1 MGESDE
7 QKVKESSVEE
17 LKTKELKAGQDALEI
32 STKTNK
38 GTLAIIVVLCI
49 LIPAVIILA
58 ILHRGTMEERL
69 ELQAAGEFMIT
80 SGEEKVSVSL
90 ADLLDIGAVEVTSS
104 PRGERRD
111 FTGVPLVRVFDRFG
125 VDYSEA
131 RTVVFTSLDGFVTA
145 LTIAEVLDEENTF
158 IVFEEDGEPLGT
170 REEGGRGPY
179 MVVVALDPFPNRW
192 ARYLMEVTLQ

>member
-7 QKVKESSVEE
+7 QKTKESNVDE
-17 LKTKELKAGQDALEI
+17 LDAKQDKLEI
-32 STKTNK
+32 NIEPNKTNK
-38 GTLAIIVVLCI
+38 GTLAIIVILCVLV
-49 LIPAVIILA
+49 PAVTILA

-80 SGEEKVSVSL
+80 FGDESVSVSL
-90 ADLLDIGAVEVTSS
+90 ADLLDIGAMEVTSS
-104 PRGERRD
+104 PRGEKRD

-131 RTVVFTSLDGFVTA
+131 RTVVFTALDGFVTA

>member
-69 ELQAAGEFMIT
+69 ELQAVGEFMIT
-80 SGEEKVSVSL
+80 SSEETVSVSL